1 MKPVKEMVFYWI
13 KVKSLQILL
22 IYKMKSEMCSLAT
35 EQPKKAATVY
45 RVSYR
50 WGHMYFAYLLLL
62 TMWLPSSKKN
72 YFHGFNLSYVAV
84 EAKAGLMVQFHSTYY
99 LRKQT
104 ALWWCAPLLCQ
115 GCFSKKN
122 MFRVFQRFK
131 KIFWNLKCK
140 DFRKNLSH
148 YYSVNFYTSDF
159 PFLCTGNDRVLLT
172 LRRETVKETLPQ

>member
-84 EAKAGLMVQFHSTYY
+84 EAKAGLMVQFHSTYFWENRQ
-99 LRKQT
+99 L
-104 ALWWCAPLLCQ
+104 CDGVLLCSAKDAFQ
-115 GCFSKKN
+115 KRTCSECFKGLKKSFEIWN
-122 MFRVFQRFK
+122 A
-131 KIFWNLKCK
+131 KISGKICLITTQSTFTHQT
-140 DFRKNLSH
+140 FH
-148 YYSVNFYTSDF
+148 FFAQEMIEYF
-159 PFLCTGNDRVLLT
+159 
-172 LRRETVKETLPQ
+172 